1 MGSSA
6 NSPANGVQRYRFG
19 IYEADVRAGELTRD
33 GVKVKLQEQPFQVLL
48 MLIERAGDVVSREE
62 LQQRLWPADTFVD
75 FDHSLNT
82 AINKLREALRDSADN
97 PRFIET
103 KPRRGYRFIA
113 PVQALGEAAVVTGV
127 AAEGG
132 ATSSAEQTAPNDIA
146 DKSIRATQESHTTQ
160 ESRAAQAISEEEL
173 PKAHRGTMRTLLGL
187 IQLMYLIF
195 YIVAL
200 ARLGEVGEISERF
213 LGGKGWILVTAVI
226 VTAVLGI
233 PVRLYLGMAV
243 IFDYA
248 KTGVKYLRIFAAVLV
263 LGLIWALAP
272 FLLTD
277 YIGVALAFA
286 ATAMLLYL
294 PFSERTLVRMT
305 YTNL

>member
-1 MGSSA
+1 
-6 NSPANGVQRYRFG
+6 
-19 IYEADVRAGELTRD
+19 
-33 GVKVKLQEQPFQVLL
+33 
-48 MLIERAGDVVSREE
+48 
-62 LQQRLWPADTFVD
+62 
-75 FDHSLNT
+75 
-82 AINKLREALRDSADN
+82 
-97 PRFIET
+97 
-103 KPRRGYRFIA
+103 
-113 PVQALGEAAVVTGV
+113 
-127 AAEGG
+127 
-132 ATSSAEQTAPNDIA
+132 
-146 DKSIRATQESHTTQ
+146 
-160 ESRAAQAISEEEL
+160 L
-173 PKAHRGTMRTLLGL
+173 PKAHRGTTRTLLGL

-195 YIVAL
+195 YIAAL

-213 LGGKGWILVTAVI
+213 MGGHGWILVVAVI

-248 KTGVKYLRIFAAVLV
+248 RTGVKYLRIFAALLV

-277 YIGVALAFA
+277 YIGVGLAFA

-305 YTNL
+305 YTNS